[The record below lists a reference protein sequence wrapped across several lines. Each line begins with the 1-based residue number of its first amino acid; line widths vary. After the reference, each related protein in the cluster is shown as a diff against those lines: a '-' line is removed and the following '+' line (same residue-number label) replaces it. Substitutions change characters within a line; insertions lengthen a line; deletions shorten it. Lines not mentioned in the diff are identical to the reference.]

1 MDELA
6 AQDELLAHL
15 ERITRLTRGEIGK
28 VVSEAL
34 AFYAESVDEFVA
46 RRHRELQAD
55 GHKNEAIFPRIAEEM
70 RERRFAAPPLSDR
83 QLRRLVYG

>member
-46 RRHRELQAD
+46 GGTASCRPTASRTRRSSRASRRRC
-55 GHKNEAIFPRIAEEM
+55 GSGASPR
-70 RERRFAAPPLSDR
+70 RP
-83 QLRRLVYG
+83 